1 LASLIRSRIRV
12 WVLLAGI
19 GGESPFVPGSFPLW
33 PLIAALPAGRTSEF
47 FPGGRPRPR
56 LGGGASRETG
66 LRGRP
71 RVRLAFATTFALR
84 VFFALGLGGRPRFL
98 GFRAVALAGFLE
110 RPEVFDFCAKTIVLL
125 SDRRNSRIRA
135 SLACLPVVK
144 TPARGPA
151 KTVKSRRVAR
161 AGQPPVFQAPPLRS
175 RPGPA
180 VASDFPAPECATQ
193 RFPSA
198 TQSLHQR

>member
-1 LASLIRSRIRV
+1 MATDRGVARRPDERV
-12 WVLLAGI
+12 FSGRTTA
-19 GGESPFVPGSFPLW
+19 
-33 PLIAALPAGRTSEF
+33 AALGRRSVPRNRFARPAARAF
-47 FPGGRPRPR
+47 
-56 LGGGASRETG
+56 G
-66 LRGRP
+66 LRHDFC
-71 RVRLAFATTFALR
+71 LAR
-84 VFFALGLGGRPRFL
+84 FFSLALGRAPSLFGLSRGGFGRLFGAAGGFRFL
-98 GFRAVALAGFLE
+98 CQN
-110 RPEVFDFCAKTIVLL
+110 DVLL

-144 TPARGPA
+144 TPACGPA

-198 TQSLHQR
+198 TQSLRRR